1 MIGKK
6 MQDAINKQITA
17 ETYSAWLYLAMA
29 GWLEEQNLKGFA
41 GWMKVQA
48 QEELTH
54 AILFFNHVID
64 RGGRVQLGAFEAPPN
79 EWRSAQAVFEAA
91 LEHEKKVTAMI
102 NNLVELAAAEKDF
115 AANPM
120 LQWFVKEQVEEEKNP
135 SEIAGRLKLVG
146 SAGDGLLRLDAEAA
160 ARAFVYP
167 PPVLAGGEAGPGGN
181 TPAA

>member
-6 MQDAINKQITA
+6 MQDAINRQITA

-29 GWLEEQNLKGFA
+29 GWFEEQNLKGF
-41 GWMKVQA
+41 GNWMKVQG

-54 AILFFNHVID
+54 AMLFYNHILD
-64 RGGRVQLGAFEAPPN
+64 RGGRVQLGAIEAPPA
-79 EWRSAQAVFEAA
+79 EWRSAQAAYEAA
-91 LEHEKKVTAMI
+91 YEHEKKVTAMI

-115 AANPM
+115 AVQPL

-160 ARAFVYP
+160 ARTFVYP
-167 PPVLAGGEAGPGGN
+167 PPVLVAGTASSP
-181 TPAA
+181 TA